1 MGVVEEKAE
10 KMVAGQDINFGMVHA
25 LGKEKEGR
33 QKGQKCQK
41 YQEGGEEGKEAKERD
56 QEPEPR
62 PRAMSAGAASSWKL
76 KRKKKSKEEAAQ
88 CTRSKIAHQQDLRP
102 EKLLVWSDIDWAR
115 KAWN

>member
-1 MGVVEEKAE
+1 VEEKAE

-33 QKGQKCQK
+33 QKGQKCQ
-41 YQEGGEEGKEAKERD
+41 EGGEEGKEAKERD
-56 QEPEPR
+56 QEPELR
-62 PRAMSAGAASSWKL
+62 SRSISAGAASSWKL
-76 KRKKKSKEEAAQ
+76 KRKKKSKEEAAP
-88 CTRSKIAHQQDLRP
+88 CTGSKEDLRP